1 MSQSLAEATAA
12 IRFRGQAK
20 TNTNQKLQS
29 KESDRMNKIDK
40 IKARFHP
47 VDRFHPVKAT
57 VLSRL
62 SGHHHLA
69 NSFIGSAASPNEH

>member
-29 KESDRMNKIDK
+29 KESDRMNRIGK
-40 IKARFHP
+40 IKARFYP
-47 VDRFHPVKAT
+47 VDRVHPVKAT
-57 VLSRL
+57 VLSPP

-69 NSFIGSAASPNEH
+69 SSFIGSSAIR